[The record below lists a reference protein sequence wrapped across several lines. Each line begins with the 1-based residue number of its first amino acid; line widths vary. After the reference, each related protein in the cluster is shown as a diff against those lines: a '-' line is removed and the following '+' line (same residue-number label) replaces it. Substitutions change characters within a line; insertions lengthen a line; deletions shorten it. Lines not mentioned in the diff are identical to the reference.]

1 MTPYDFIKNNVK
13 ITVFDTPGL
22 ADGTGNDDRYLRQIV
37 EKVTTVDLFLFCT
50 DMTAKRFGND
60 DARTIKKLSK
70 TFGAS
75 VWDHALVVLTF
86 ANEVHT
92 LSHELHANERG
103 YGDIYLLQQRVSH
116 FQNQIL
122 RFQRKI
128 QELLLNEGAHQDV
141 VSSLPFVP
149 AGKLSDPRLPDRDN
163 WMTAFWIAAFKRINR
178 NAKASFLLANLD
190 RIMISCEGL
199 LSDFK
204 KDTERTRRDDGRRHS
219 EDSIDEVN
227 VWTPAGTLK
236 RSSPVIS
243 TSEGRHYQGL
253 LLRIQKRQLT
263 LKMKNETVDDVL
275 YASSYDNYNETK
287 GSIRRSSALVTRDA
301 RERFLRRM
309 QRKSQQPFSDANV
322 PQNKTKDTGYK
333 CVDVDSDDDCDDN
346 DDDDDDECTS
356 SRLSKRRPGRLSVAK
371 RETEKYMYSPYE
383 PAQTLYSLPPAYD
396 EVVRNPVPLTMDD
409 SSTQELFKEMV
420 QEAISSKQTGEY
432 VGVLMSQSG
441 FGRLY
446 AEFYAE
452 IVEFVRRLLRRK
464 KTEKAEM

>member
-1 MTPYDFIKNNVK
+1 MK

-37 EKVTTVDLFLFCT
+37 EKVTTIDLFLFCT

-60 DARTIKKLSK
+60 DARTIKKLTK
-70 TFGAS
+70 TFGS
-75 VWDHALVVLTF
+75 NVWDHALVVLTF
-86 ANEVHT
+86 ANEVPT
-92 LSHELHANERG
+92 LSRELDATERVH
-103 YGDIYLLQQRVSH
+103 GDIHLLQQRVSH
-116 FQNQIL
+116 FQKQIQ

-128 QELLLNEGAHQDV
+128 QELLLNEGVHQDV

-149 AGKLSDPRLPDRDN
+149 AGKLTDPRLPDRDN
-163 WMTAFWIAAFKRINR
+163 WMTAFWIAALKRINR

-190 RIMISCEGL
+190 RIIISCEGL

-204 KDTERTRRDDGRRHS
+204 KDTERTRRE
-219 EDSIDEVN
+219 EDSIDEDN
-227 VWTPAGTLK
+227 CWIPGTLE

-243 TSEGRHYQGL
+243 TSEGRHYQAL
-253 LLRIQKRQLT
+253 LLRIQKKQLT
-263 LKMKNETVDDVL
+263 LKIKDETVDDVL
-275 YASSYDNYNETK
+275 YDSSYDNYTETK
-287 GSIRRSSALVTRDA
+287 DSLSRSSALVTRDA
-301 RERFLRRM
+301 RGRFLRRM
-309 QRKSQQPFSDANV
+309 QRKSQQPFSDVNV
-322 PQNKTKDTGYK
+322 PHNETKDTGYK

-346 DDDDDDECTS
+346 DDDDDDDDGCTF
-356 SRLSKRRPGRLSVAK
+356 SRPSKCRPGRLSVAK

-383 PAQTLYSLPPAYD
+383 PAQTLYSLPPAYE
-396 EVVRNPVPLTMDD
+396 EVVKNPVPLPMDD

-420 QEAISSKQTGEY
+420 QEAISSKKTGEY
-432 VGVLMSQSG
+432 VGVLVSQSG

-446 AEFYAE
+446 AEFYAK